1 MIRQNYKSRQFNKIK
16 LETIESIKDISKLK
30 TNNGDTQIK
39 EKISIQMIKSI
50 LDKLNLNYSQAGSQQ
65 SKDFREVY
73 KTARSLSI
81 NIEVKKTDG
90 DTVYF
95 NDTLPSCDIYY
106 IIFVTGKEYKK
117 KENISPQIIF
127 INGYELCKPDIY
139 LLLEYKKEIEDMKNK
154 WGRKGMN
161 ENARKF
167 KYFSVYPRP
176 TYKMDIKHLLNSQLS
191 FVLEVEE
198 QHSQSV

>member
-16 LETIESIKDISKLK
+16 LETINSIKDISTLK
-30 TNNGDTQIK
+30 TDNGDTQIK
-39 EKISIQMIKSI
+39 EKLSIQMIKSV

-65 SKDFREVY
+65 SKDFRDIY
-73 KTARSLSI
+73 KTASTLNI

-90 DTVYF
+90 NSVYF

-139 LLLEYKKEIEDMKNK
+139 LLLEYKNQIEDMKNI
-154 WGRKGMN
+154 WGRKGTN
-161 ENARKF
+161 KKACKF

-176 TYKMDIKHLLNSQLS
+176 TYKMDIKHLLNSELS
-191 FVLEVEE
+191 FVLKVEE
-198 QHSQSV
+198 PHSQSV